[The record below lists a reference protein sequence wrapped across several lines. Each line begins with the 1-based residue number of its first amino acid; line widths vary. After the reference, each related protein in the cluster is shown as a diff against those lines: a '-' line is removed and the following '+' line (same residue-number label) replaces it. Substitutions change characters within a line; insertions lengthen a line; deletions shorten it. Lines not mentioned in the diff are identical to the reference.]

1 MNRIDQVATQN
12 LQDCWSIVYKNLAKS
27 ILQVRGKD
35 GEVVIRRA
43 NHLCGEKMGQLER
56 ENYLKEGKLANLQ
69 TYFTTPVSRCIDPRF
84 RIQWQLFNEQEAV
97 FDVITC
103 PIYDYLLKTGA
114 KDLMISFCEEY
125 HHGCIMAYTKGVGQ
139 CTFSENFVYMGEN
152 SCRFGCYYRPSNA
165 KAEDRPAS
173 FSGERAQEAPRPEAY
188 IPCENPQKAFALWG
202 EMLLTSYIQEITARY
217 GEAAICA
224 LSEGLKA
231 AAHETIAY
239 LKQRTISL
247 RKPLD
252 EAFLAEHTF
261 WGTQFANQ
269 FDLPEEVAKLI
280 EINYCRTL
288 KADLARYQ

>member
-12 LQDCWSIVYKNLAKS
+12 LQDCWSILYKNLAKS
-27 ILQVRGKD
+27 VLQVRGKD

-43 NHLCGEKMGQLER
+43 NHLCGERMGALELKNHR
-56 ENYLKEGKLANLQ
+56 EAGKLTNLQ

-84 RIQWQLFNEQEAV
+84 RFQWQLFNEQEAV

-125 HHGCIMAYTKGVGQ
+125 HHGCIMAYTGKAGQ

-152 SCRFGCYYRPSNA
+152 SCRFGCYYRPANIPA
-165 KAEDRPAS
+165 AERPAS
-173 FSGERAQEAPRPEAY
+173 FSADRAEEAQRPDPY
-188 IPCENPQKAFALWG
+188 IPCPDPKGAFALWG
-202 EMLLTSYIQEITARY
+202 ELLLTCYMEEMTARY
-217 GEAAICA
+217 GEGSVCA

-231 AAHETIAY
+231 AAHETIPY
-239 LKQRTISL
+239 LKQRSISL

-261 WGTQFANQ
+261 WGTRYENRFA
-269 FDLPEEVAKLI
+269 LAEGAAKMV

-288 KADLARYQ
+288 KADLASCQ